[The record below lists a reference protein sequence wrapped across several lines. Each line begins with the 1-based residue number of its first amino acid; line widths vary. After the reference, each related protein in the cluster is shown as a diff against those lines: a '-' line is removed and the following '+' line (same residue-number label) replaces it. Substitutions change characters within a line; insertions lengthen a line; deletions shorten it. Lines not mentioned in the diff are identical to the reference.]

1 MARFRT
7 PGRAGKKCLAS
18 AQLQGI
24 REVQRAQLPER
35 NRRRLRQPGPRK
47 DRDEMTSAPRPSVP
61 PSPSEDW
68 HSLLRAAL
76 LRVPALPEDWFK
88 RMRKAKLTFG
98 DRVHCP
104 FLRPFFLSPEDETRV
119 RTVAET
125 VADLG
130 ERIASAALDDKHL
143 FAQLHLR
150 EEEERLAR
158 IPAGFGRACTASRL
172 DAFLLPDSLK
182 FAEYN
187 GESPAGAGYAETL
200 AEIFRELPMMGK
212 FTQLYEVHSY
222 PLSAKLLDALL
233 MSYLDW
239 GGSST
244 KPQIAIVD
252 WEDVPTVSEFEILQ
266 QRFEKMGIPTL
277 IADPRKLEW
286 DGKSLVAQD
295 KKIDLVYRRVLINDI
310 VAKPA
315 ECSALVKAYSANAVC
330 VANNFRCKIPHV
342 KAFFAVLTD
351 ERNGALFSHG
361 ERELIRKHIPW
372 TRVVADVN
380 TAHYGQHIDLLAFI
394 RKERENLV
402 LKPSDEYGGAGVTL
416 GWETNEA
423 DWDMA
428 IERALSAKS
437 GAWIVQERIP
447 IRREVFPYIAD
458 IGKVDYRDML
468 VDFAP
473 YLFRGKVCGFLTRL
487 SATGLANVTSGGGQV
502 PAFRISPRGSAAS

>member
-1 MARFRT
+1 
-7 PGRAGKKCLAS
+7 
-18 AQLQGI
+18 
-24 REVQRAQLPER
+24 
-35 NRRRLRQPGPRK
+35 
-47 DRDEMTSAPRPSVP
+47 MTSAPTPSVQP
-61 PSPSEDW
+61 PSPIEGW
-68 HSLLRAAL
+68 HTLLKSTL
-76 LRVPALPEDWFK
+76 LRVPALPEDLFK
-88 RMRKAKLTFG
+88 RLRRSKLTFG

-104 FLRPFFLSPEDETRV
+104 FLRPFFLTPEDEEHV

-125 VADLG
+125 IADLG
-130 ERIASAALDDKHL
+130 ERIVLAAIDDKHL
-143 FAQLHLR
+143 FSQFRLR

-158 IPAGFGRACTASRL
+158 IPTGYGRASTASRL

-200 AEIFRELPMMGK
+200 AEIFRELPVMGR
-212 FTQLYEVHSY
+212 FAQMYEVHSY
-222 PLSAKLLDALL
+222 PLTAKLLDALVL
-233 MSYLDW
+233 SYLDW
-239 GGSST
+239 GGST
-244 KPQIAIVD
+244 AKPQIAIVD

-266 QRFEKMGIPTL
+266 ERFERMGIPTL
-277 IADPRKLEW
+277 IADPRELEW
-286 DGKSLVAQD
+286 DGKTLSARD
-295 KKIDLVYRRVLINDI
+295 TKIDLVYRRVLINDI

-351 ERNGALFSHG
+351 EQNGSLFSHG

-372 TRVVADVN
+372 TRVVADVG
-380 TAHYGQHIDLLAFI
+380 TAHYGQRIDLLAFI

-402 LKPSDEYGGAGVTL
+402 LKPSDEYGGSGVTL
-416 GWETNEA
+416 GWETNEFA
-423 DWDMA
+423 WDEA
-428 IERALSAKS
+428 IERALTAKN
-437 GAWIVQERIP
+437 GPWIVQERIP

-473 YLFRGKVCGFLTRL
+473 YLFRGKLSGFLTRL

-502 PAFRISPRGSAAS
+502 PAFRVSPRSTATA